1 VPVNNNASLETLFR
15 QLGQRGF
22 GTPEWAATFRQ
33 ILRFYLDPALKAS
46 VDTAFGARTNALV
59 IASLERDAEFVR
71 PIMVEAGFSLSEDV
85 ESWQQAY
92 SELLDAV
99 QSAFEGNSAMQDI
112 ISNIQE
118 TVNEVLDRET
128 TETRTE
134 TTGTT
139 GTEDTT
145 IGRVETHYVELPTP
159 EKLLDDFDNVMI
171 EYTDTLFR
179 AGDINRTTRDWM
191 MDNPGFFWRDF
202 IAEQYRRIRAGEE
215 VWNVVGVGGPQVR
228 LGSRPGEA
236 VQQEL
241 TTLIHQ
247 VSTGRLT
254 IEQVVEQT
262 IDRLTE
268 EAGTQGEGVVDT
280 ELRQA
285 ITEAVNSVYN
295 QFSTETQDTKRA
307 ETLRLLTIEEV
318 IARPEL
324 DKVFAFSPTDF
335 ITGRFTPTELMNIA
349 VAEPGREAA
358 ERAAPLGIAP
368 SAPRTL
374 A

>member
-1 VPVNNNASLETLFR
+1 
-15 QLGQRGF
+15 
-22 GTPEWAATFRQ
+22 
-33 ILRFYLDPALKAS
+33 
-46 VDTAFGARTNALV
+46 
-59 IASLERDAEFVR
+59 
-71 PIMVEAGFSLSEDV
+71 MVEAGFSLSEDV